1 MDHVGAMEE
10 QVVTERIRRKLEEVN
25 AAAQQHLAG
34 VQDHVNF
41 TMQFLICI
49 QQAYFKCAYDCFDR
63 RRNQEG
69 INNCVEN
76 CSVPV
81 LTANNLVENEMAK
94 FQERLNRSL
103 MVCQDKFEAAKLQKM
118 KMDATQELESCVNRS
133 IDDSIRVLPHVV
145 EQIKSS
151 LKIN

>member
-1 MDHVGAMEE
+1 MEE

-25 AAAQQHLAG
+25 ATVQQHLAG

-41 TMQFLICI
+41 TMQ
-49 QQAYFKCAYDCFDR
+49 QAYFKCAHDCFDR
-63 RRNQEG
+63 RRTQEG
-69 INNCVEN
+69 INSCVEN

-81 LTANNLVENEMAK
+81 LTANNVVENEMAK

-103 MVCQDKFEAAKLQKM
+103 MVCQDKYEAAKLQKL
-118 KMDATQELESCVNRS
+118 KTDATQELESCVNRS

-145 EQIKSS
+145 EQIKSALS
-151 LKIN
+151 IN

>member
-1 MDHVGAMEE
+1 MEE

-25 AAAQQHLAG
+25 ATVQQHLAG

-41 TMQFLICI
+41 TMQ
-49 QQAYFKCAYDCFDR
+49 QAYFKCAYDCFDR
-63 RRNQEG
+63 RRTQEG
-69 INNCVEN
+69 INSCVEN

-81 LTANNLVENEMAK
+81 LTANNVFENEMAK

-103 MVCQDKFEAAKLQKM
+103 MVCQDKFEAAKLQKL
-118 KMDATQELESCVNRS
+118 KTDATQELESCVNRS

-145 EQIKSS
+145 EQIKST
-151 LKIN
+151 LQIN

>member
-1 MDHVGAMEE
+1 MDPSSAMEE
-10 QVVTERIRRKLEEVN
+10 RVVTERIRRKLEEVN
-25 AAAQQHLAG
+25 AAAQHHLAG

-41 TMQFLICI
+41 TM

-118 KMDATQELESCVNRS
+118 KTDAAQELESCVNRS

-151 LKIN
+151 LKIS

>member
-1 MDHVGAMEE
+1 MDPAGAMEE
-10 QVVTERIRRKLEEVN
+10 RIVTERIRRKLEEVN
-25 AAAQQHLAG
+25 TAAQQHLAG

-41 TMQFLICI
+41 TMQ
-49 QQAYFKCAYDCFDR
+49 QAYFKCAYECFDR

-69 INNCVEN
+69 INSCVEN

-81 LTANNLVENEMAK
+81 LTANSLVENEMAK

-118 KMDATQELESCVNRS
+118 KSDATQELESCVNRC
-133 IDDSIRVLPHVV
+133 IEDGIRVLPHVV
-145 EQIKSS
+145 DQIKSS

>member
-1 MDHVGAMEE
+1 MDHASAMEE
-10 QVVTERIRRKLEEVN
+10 RLVTERIRRKLEEVN
-25 AAAQQHLAG
+25 AAAQQQLAA

-41 TMQFLICI
+41 TM

-63 RRNQEG
+63 RRTQEG

-81 LTANNLVENEMAK
+81 LTANNVVETEMAK

-118 KMDATQELESCVNRS
+118 KTDAAQELESCVNRS

-145 EQIKSS
+145 DQIKSS
-151 LKIN
+151 LSMNSEG